1 MNFRTIST
9 VISREYLTKVKKKSF
24 LITTFVVPI
33 LFAAFFVVLE
43 IIMLKN
49 TNEEMKRIAVV
60 DQSGICMPYLDSVT
74 TKDFVDYSSA
84 NPDSLKLG
92 LDKAGLDG
100 MVLISPLDPSTK
112 STSVQIYSKTPLGL
126 DFSSLVANKVED
138 AVEAYRIESYNID
151 NLAAIMDEISFKA
164 PVKEYTL
171 DDEGNES
178 ISESGIYMGISLI
191 MGIIIF
197 MFITMFGSSVMSSV
211 IEEKSS
217 RVVEVLISSAKATEL
232 MYGKIIGVAL
242 VAFTQF
248 LLWIVLTGVIVGV
261 FSTVSGTQMFSK
273 QDNAAQIMDMAG
285 GAAAVDGMN
294 MPDMAQMAAG
304 AEEDGMAVVFSTLA
318 NIPWAT
324 LIISFFI
331 FFILGYLLYAS
342 LYAAIGASVENVGD
356 SQQLQMP
363 ITIPL
368 MIAYMVVFVAF
379 RNPDGPIVFWT
390 SMIPFTSPIV
400 MLARI
405 PYGVPFWQLAVSVV
419 LLILTFI
426 FIAWVSAKIY
436 KAGILIFGKKAT
448 FADLWKW
455 LKQN

>member
-112 STSVQIYSKTPLGL
+112 STSVQIYSKTPLGI

-217 RVVEVLISSAKATEL
+217 RVVEVLISSA
-232 MYGKIIGVAL
+232 
-242 VAFTQF
+242 
-248 LLWIVLTGVIVGV
+248 
-261 FSTVSGTQMFSK
+261 
-273 QDNAAQIMDMAG
+273 
-285 GAAAVDGMN
+285 
-294 MPDMAQMAAG
+294 
-304 AEEDGMAVVFSTLA
+304 
-318 NIPWAT
+318 
-324 LIISFFI
+324 
-331 FFILGYLLYAS
+331 
-342 LYAAIGASVENVGD
+342 
-356 SQQLQMP
+356 
-363 ITIPL
+363 
-368 MIAYMVVFVAF
+368 
-379 RNPDGPIVFWT
+379 
-390 SMIPFTSPIV
+390 
-400 MLARI
+400 
-405 PYGVPFWQLAVSVV
+405 
-419 LLILTFI
+419 
-426 FIAWVSAKIY
+426 
-436 KAGILIFGKKAT
+436 
-448 FADLWKW
+448 
-455 LKQN
+455 